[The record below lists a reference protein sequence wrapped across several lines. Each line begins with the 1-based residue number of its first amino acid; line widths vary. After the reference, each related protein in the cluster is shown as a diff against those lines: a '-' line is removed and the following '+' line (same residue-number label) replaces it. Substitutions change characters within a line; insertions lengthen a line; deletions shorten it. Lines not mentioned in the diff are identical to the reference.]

1 MGDGGGEGSRASYRP
16 NAQAKSPSFQN
27 GSQGDFPTS
36 GRAEPLKRNRI
47 RLQPQLG
54 ALEGETQVNNSRVR
68 SRRTPK

>member
-1 MGDGGGEGSRASYRP
+1 MGDGGGEGSRASYA

-54 ALEGETQVNNSRVR
+54 PLEGETRVNNSRVR
-68 SRRTPK
+68 SRRSPK